1 MSDATDVP
9 RLVPT
14 RLAVTAA
21 KWTPAEYSN
30 WFRTG
35 LDTWFHP
42 AATPGLRAVSFRPVI
57 LDPDIDPVAPVI
69 DAIDAVPGGRERLR
83 GAISEALAI
92 WTDDSSHSGKVLEAL
107 LYFAQRL
114 PSAPLIAGLRRLVFD
129 SLLSDQPEKDLL
141 ALRVLETA
149 MKLVALPEG
158 EALLRDIR
166 EIAWQPSFAATW
178 LEGMARAG
186 KVDWFEGLR
195 DLRDDF
201 MQLDPSGKSLR
212 PVMRRMTNRSE
223 HPAQLVEQLRSLD
236 EIDDWLENVLFD
248 GDRPALSFRREEF
261 VDTKRASIPAVVV
274 GNTIVPL
281 DVRHAQI
288 DPLYRLATR
297 RLEAIE
303 QPAYLVAS
311 RARSRPADD
320 LERTIVNFLSNDVLF
335 GTLQ

>member
-1 MSDATDVP
+1 MSGATDAP

-21 KWTPAEYSN
+21 RWSPAEYSD

-42 AATPGLRAVSFRPVI
+42 ETTPGLRAVSFRPVI
-57 LDPDIDPVAPVI
+57 LDPDIDLVAPVA
-69 DAIDAVPGGRERLR
+69 DAVETVPGGRERLR

-114 PSAPLIAGLRRLVFD
+114 PSAPLVPGLRRLVFD
-129 SLLSDQPEKDLL
+129 GRLNNQSEKELL

-166 EIAWQPSFAATW
+166 ELAWQPSFAATW

-195 DLRDDF
+195 DLRDDLEA
-201 MQLDPSGKSLR
+201 LDPTGESLR
-212 PVMRRMTNRSE
+212 PVLRRMTNRTE
-223 HPAQLVEQLRSLD
+223 RPAALIEQLRSLD
-236 EIDDWLENVLFD
+236 IIDDWLEKVLFD
-248 GDRPALSFRREEF
+248 GDRPAMSFDKVDF
-261 VDTKRASIPAVVV
+261 ADTKGAAIPAVTV
-274 GNTIVPL
+274 GKTMVPL
-281 DVRHAQI
+281 DGGRSRI
-288 DPLYRLATR
+288 DPLLRIANR
-297 RLEAIE
+297 RLF
-303 QPAYLVAS
+303 PPPPS
-311 RARSRPADD
+311 RTRPRPVDD
-320 LERTIVNFLSNDVLF
+320 LEQRMVSILSTD
-335 GTLQ
+335 TLLQTRH